1 MWRDPVRESGGF
13 AWEKAM
19 NRALRNFLVA
29 AAGLAFI
36 AACGGGS
43 DGDGGLNGGPPP
55 AEPATITAEN
65 APLIAGTVAGVAM
78 GDGVFSSIFT
88 PTIPI
93 GSMGADAAV
102 SPVMK
107 PVFSAAMKTASPSQL
122 YATSAGREACAVSGT
137 VDVTFNIS
145 NPEEPSINDWFDFQ
159 FTACDDGSGVTL
171 NGGMR
176 ITITA
181 LTGDTASGNM
191 LLGMRIE
198 FSAFAVTEGGE
209 TTSATGTITFEIDTL
224 DPTVTIITVSASALV
239 TTSAGTEEVLSNF
252 TVQITE
258 DASMFPT
265 AVTVETSFTF
275 SSPRIGGE
283 VTVTTSLSLQ
293 SMGSDYPFVGELT
306 ITGAGNAVIVMI
318 ALDANTV
325 RLVIDVDGDGGT
337 DETLE
342 MTWDELMAAAA

>member
-1 MWRDPVRESGGF
+1 
-13 AWEKAM
+13 M
-19 NRALRNFLVA
+19 NRALRNFFIA
-29 AAGLAFI
+29 AAGLAFV
-36 AACGGGS
+36 AACGGS
-43 DGDGGLNGGPPP
+43 DDGGLAGGVPP

-65 APLIAGTVAGVAM
+65 APLIAGTVAEVAM
-78 GDGVFSSIFT
+78 GEGFFSSIFT
-88 PTIPI
+88 PAIPI
-93 GSMGADAAV
+93 GSIGADAAV
-102 SPVMK
+102 APVMK
-107 PVFSAAMKTASPSQL
+107 PVFSTAMKTANPSQL

-137 VDVTFNIS
+137 VDVTVNFS
-145 NPEEPSINDWFDFQ
+145 NPEQPSINDRFEFQ
-159 FTACDDGSGVTL
+159 FTACDDGTGVVI
-171 NGGMR
+171 NGGMT

-181 LTGDTASGNM
+181 ISGDMASGNM

-198 FSAFAVTEGGE
+198 FSAFAVTEDGE
-209 TTSATGTITFEIDTL
+209 TTSANGTISIDIDTR
-224 DPTVTIITVSASALV
+224 DPTVTTITVATSALV

-258 DASMFPT
+258 DASMFPV

-275 SSPRIGGE
+275 SSPRIGGA

-293 SMGSDYPFVGELT
+293 SMGSDYPFVGELR
-306 ITGAGNAVIVMI
+306 ISGAGNAVIVMV

>member
-1 MWRDPVRESGGF
+1 M
-13 AWEKAM
+13 K
-19 NRALRNFLVA
+19 RALRILLIA
-29 AAGLAFI
+29 TAGCAFI

-43 DGDGGLNGGPPP
+43 DGDGGLTGGIPP

-78 GDGVFSSIFT
+78 GQGVFSSILT
-88 PTIPI
+88 PAIPI
-93 GSMGADAAV
+93 GSIGADTAV
-102 SPVMK
+102 TPVMK

-122 YATSAGREACAVSGT
+122 YATSSGQEPCAVSGT
-137 VDVTFNIS
+137 VDVTINIS
-145 NPEEPSINDWFDFQ
+145 NPEQPSVNDRFDFL
-159 FTACDDGSGVTL
+159 FTACDDGSGVVV
-171 NGGMR
+171 NGGMS
-176 ITITA
+176 ITISSIG
-181 LTGDTASGNM
+181 GDVASGNF

-209 TTSATGTITFEIDTL
+209 TTSAEGSITFEIDTS
-224 DPTVTIITVSASALV
+224 DPTVTTITVSTSALV
-239 TTSAGTEEVLSNF
+239 TTSAGTEEVLTNF
-252 TVQITE
+252 TVRITE

-325 RLVIDVDGDGGT
+325 RLVIDVDGDGAT

>member
-1 MWRDPVRESGGF
+1 
-13 AWEKAM
+13 M
-19 NRALRNFLVA
+19 NRALRNIFVA
-29 AAGLAFI
+29 VAGLAVI

-43 DGDGGLNGGPPP
+43 DGGGLTGDVPT

-65 APLIAGTVAGVAM
+65 APLIAGTVAEVAM
-78 GDGVFSSIFT
+78 GEGFFSSIFT
-88 PTIPI
+88 PVIPI
-93 GSMGADAAV
+93 GAIGADAAI

-107 PVFSAAMKTASPSQL
+107 PVFSAAMKTANPSQL
-122 YATSAGREACAVSGT
+122 YATSSGREPCGVSGT
-137 VDVTFNIS
+137 VDVTVNFS
-145 NPEEPSINDWFDFQ
+145 NPEQPSVNDSFDFQ
-159 FTACDDGSGVTL
+159 FTDCDDGTGVTL
-171 NGGMR
+171 NGGMT

-181 LTGDTASGNM
+181 LDGDMMSGNM

-209 TTSATGTITFEIDTL
+209 TTSANGTISIDIDTR
-224 DPTVTIITVSASALV
+224 DPAVTTITVATSALV

-258 DASMFPT
+258 DASMFPI
-265 AVTVETSFTF
+265 AVTVDTSFTF

-306 ITGAGNAVIVMI
+306 IRGAENAVIVMI

-325 RLVIDVDGDGGT
+325 RLVIDVDGDGAA